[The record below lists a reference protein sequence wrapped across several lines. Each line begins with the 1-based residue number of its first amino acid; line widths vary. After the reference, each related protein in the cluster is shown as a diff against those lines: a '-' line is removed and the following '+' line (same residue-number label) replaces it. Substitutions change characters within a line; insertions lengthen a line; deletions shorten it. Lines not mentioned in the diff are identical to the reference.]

1 MSDWTAGYTAEL
13 DYTFDFQ
20 RELTPS
26 LLQFCATSKGVK
38 HPFDRENVT
47 YCELG
52 CGFGMAANLLAA
64 ANPHIDFYAMDFNP
78 AHIAS
83 ADELAQEAGLKNLK
97 LYEQSFEEFQYEPS
111 LPEQFDVISMHGV
124 YTWVSKDN
132 QDVLIDFISKRL
144 KPGGFVYVSYNT
156 LPGWASTLPL
166 SRMFGEKIASGTGTI
181 EERIDAALAFCEK
194 LHASGAKYFVDNP
207 GLEKRLKKMR
217 SMSKNYL
224 AHEYLAQDW
233 QPMRFVDMAADM
245 AQAKLS
251 FLGSANPM
259 DHVDDVNLTEAQ
271 QDMLAEEVDPVRRE
285 GLRDILVNE
294 QFRTDIFAR
303 GHLPHTERGSV
314 GAWFNTTF
322 ALTRPFDE
330 EALKIKWRL
339 GEIPVDVDDC
349 GPILRALSKG
359 PATVKELLDQGVFGE
374 MTWGGITLLLTILAS
389 ASHITP
395 CLPLETLDERTESC
409 RAMNAAVA
417 KRAEDSENIH
427 FLASPVTGGGIQVNR
442 FEQLFL
448 IALSEGR
455 QTPAEWADLAW
466 TILAPQ
472 GQRVLKDGR
481 QLESPEDNLRELN
494 DQAEQFAVARLPIL
508 KKLGVPF

>member
-26 LLQFCATSKGVK
+26 FLQFCATSKGAK
-38 HPFDRENVT
+38 HPFDRKDVT

-52 CGFGMAANLLAA
+52 CGYGMAANLLAA

-78 AHIAS
+78 AHIAN
-83 ADELAQEAGLKNLK
+83 ADELAREAGLENLNF
-97 LYEQSFEEFQYEPS
+97 YEQSFEEFQTEPS
-111 LPEQFDVISMHGV
+111 LPDQFDVISLHGV
-124 YTWVSKDN
+124 YTWVSKEN
-132 QDVLIDFISKRL
+132 QDILINFISKRL

-156 LPGWASTLPL
+156 LPGWASAFPL
-166 SRMFGEKIASGTGTI
+166 SRLFGDKIEAGQGTI
-181 EERIDAALAFCEK
+181 EERIEAALEFCKK
-194 LHASGAKYFVDNP
+194 LQASGAKYFVDNP

-233 QPMRFVDMAADM
+233 RPMHFADMAADM
-245 AQAKLS
+245 GQAKLS
-251 FLGSANPM
+251 FLGSANPI
-259 DHVDDVNLTEAQ
+259 DHVDVANLTEAQ
-271 QDMLAEEVDPVRRE
+271 QGILALEVDPIRRE
-285 GLRDILVNE
+285 GLRDVLVNE
-294 QFRTDIFAR
+294 QFRTDIFSR
-303 GHLPHTERGSV
+303 GHLQHTERGAV

-322 ALTRPFDE
+322 ALTRPFDG
-330 EALKIKWRL
+330 EAPKISWRL
-339 GEIPVDVDDC
+339 GEVPVDVADC
-349 GPILRALSKG
+349 GPILRALSQG
-359 PATVKELLDQGVFGE
+359 PASVKTLLDQGVFGE
-374 MTWGGITLLLTILAS
+374 MTLIEITTMLTILAS
-389 ASHITP
+389 ATHITP
-395 CLPLETLDERTESC
+395 CLPLESLNERAESC

-455 QTPAEWADLAW
+455 QSPAEWADLAW

-481 QLESPEDNLRELN
+481 HLETPEENLRELAA
-494 DQAEQFAVARLPIL
+494 QAEEFAVHRLPIL
-508 KKLGVPF
+508 KTLGVPF